1 MWTVVYIAP
10 GLKEAERV
18 KKLLSTEG
26 FLVKL
31 RTIGLSQTAND
42 ASTVEILVP
51 ELEAGEAME
60 TINTALK
67 SII

>member
-10 GLKEAERV
+10 SLKEAERI
-18 KKLLSTEG
+18 KKFLSTEG

-31 RTIGLSQTAND
+31 RTIGLSQIADDVN
-42 ASTVEILVP
+42 TVEILVP
-51 ELEAGEAME
+51 ELEAVEAME